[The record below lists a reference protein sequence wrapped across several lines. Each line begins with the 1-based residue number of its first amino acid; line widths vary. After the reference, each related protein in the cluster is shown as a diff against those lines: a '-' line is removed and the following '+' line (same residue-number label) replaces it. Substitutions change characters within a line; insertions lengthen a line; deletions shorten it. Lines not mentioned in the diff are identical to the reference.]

1 MTLVPIVV
9 EQDHR
14 GERAYDIYS
23 RLLRDRI
30 ILVGGP
36 ISSEVAN
43 LVIAQ
48 LLYLESENPESD
60 IQLYINSP
68 GGPVSAGLA
77 IYDTMQFV
85 RPAVSTFCVGM
96 AASMGAIL
104 LAAGEK
110 GKRSTLPNARVMI
123 HQPWGGARGQA
134 ADIDIQARE
143 LLRMRERLNG
153 VLARHTGRELAQV
166 AADTE
171 RDYYMSGS
179 EARDY
184 GLVDEVVTHRAGSPA
199 TSNGGV
205 SAAEVAS

>member
-1 MTLVPIVV
+1 
-9 EQDHR
+9 
-14 GERAYDIYS
+14 
-23 RLLRDRI
+23 
-30 ILVGGP
+30 
-36 ISSEVAN
+36 
-43 LVIAQ
+43 
-48 LLYLESENPESD
+48 
-60 IQLYINSP
+60 
-68 GGPVSAGLA
+68 
-77 IYDTMQFV
+77 MQFV

-171 RDYYMSGS
+171 RDHYLPGR

-184 GLVDEVVTHRAGSPA
+184 GLVDEVVTHRAGAPA

-205 SAAEVAS
+205 SAAEVTS